1 MRKWTP
7 NVWKPPHSLCLKLQE
22 LSSTLDAVHQQLHTI
37 LDQFCRECVWC
48 PGSMNV
54 AVFAGHRRSLQWWH
68 QGAGRGFYKSYTN
81 PYYPKPYLPP
91 RFRFIFH
98 FLPFDSPLLGGI
110 VVTYFKFLNLTSNLL
125 ARSPT
130 LQILPGASTLNPK
143 PGTLNLKGASL
154 SPCGC

>member
-1 MRKWTP
+1 MGTPKVRKWTP

-22 LSSTLDAVHQQLHTI
+22 LSSTLDVVHQQLHM
-37 LDQFCRECVWC
+37 WC

-68 QGAGRGFYKSYTN
+68 QGAGRGFYKSNTN

-91 RFRFIFH
+91 KFRLIFH
-98 FLPFDSPLLGGI
+98 FLPVDSPLLGGGGGI
-110 VVTYFKFLNLTSNLL
+110 VITYLKFFNLTSNLL

-143 PGTLNLKGASL
+143 PGTLNLKGASH